1 MKTNKTNKTNKNKP
15 SPRLVHLGEAV
26 GERLEKIYPNAEC
39 ALDYRG
45 DPWRLFVMARLS
57 AQCTDKRVNEV
68 SPALFAEIPDA
79 AAAAEI
85 PVERLEEL
93 VRSCGLYREKAKNI
107 KESAKIIV
115 EKHGGAIP
123 DTEEELLALPGVGRK
138 IANLLLGDLHGRGGM
153 VCDTHCMRICG
164 RLGFY
169 EEGLKDPTKCE
180 RIMNPIIPMEKR
192 ADFCHRIV
200 FFGREYCTAR
210 GNDCTKCPLNDLCAA
225 GKKIK

>member
-1 MKTNKTNKTNKNKP
+1 MNYRSTRSTNENTVSSAFAIKTG
-15 SPRLVHLGEAV
+15 LA
-26 GERLEKIYPNAEC
+26 
-39 ALDYRG
+39 
-45 DPWRLFVMARLS
+45 
-57 AQCTDKRVNEV
+57 
-68 SPALFAEIPDA
+68 PDG
-79 AAAAEI
+79 
-85 PVERLEEL
+85 
-93 VRSCGLYREKAKNI
+93 GLYMPT
-107 KESAKIIV
+107 
-115 EKHGGAIP
+115 AIP
-123 DTEEELLALPGVGRK
+123 SVSRDEILALAGMDYPHRATYILKKYLTDYTEEELLALPGVGRK

-153 VCDTHCMRICG
+153 VCDTHLMRICG